1 MKNIIRKEIPMGSK
15 TLVLE
20 TGKIARQ
27 ATASVI
33 ASMGGTVVM
42 CAVVTKQSEVGRDF
56 FPLSVHYMEKTYSA
70 GKIPGG
76 YFKREARPTEAE
88 TLISRLIDR
97 PIRPLF
103 PSSFMNEVQLLPTV
117 LSYDGENQPDVLS
130 IIASSAALSISG
142 LPFQGPIAASRVG
155 FKDGKYLLNPS
166 QEELKDSELD
176 LVVAGTKDA
185 VLMVE
190 SETSGLSEKI
200 MLDAVKFGHENFI
213 PVINTIEKL
222 AKKAGKPKWEIE
234 EVDNSEIKKKIT
246 KEFET
251 DLRKAFKEVD
261 KKKRSTAISEI
272 DIRCKEMFLEDE
284 KVTEN
289 QAMAELKSLE
299 KDIVRTAILKE
310 KKRIDGRGLAD
321 VRKIECEVG
330 VLPRTHGSALFTRGE
345 TQALVVTTLGMSDDE
360 QRLESL
366 DGMQRSG
373 FMLHYNFPPFS
384 VGECGRIGTGRREI
398 GHGKLAWRAINS
410 SLPLKENFPYTLR
423 VVSEITESNGS
434 SSMATVCG
442 TSLSL
447 MDAGVPIKEPVAG
460 IAMGLIKEG
469 EKFSVL
475 SDILGDE
482 DHLGDMD
489 FKVAGTKDGITS
501 LQMDIKIT
509 GITFEIMEQALNQ
522 AKAGREHILGEMN
535 KAIKTSR
542 KEFSK
547 HTPKMET
554 IKVDKK
560 DIATVIGKG
569 GATIR
574 EIVEKSGAKV
584 DVKDT
589 GEVTVAAPDE
599 ESRNKAMEMVKSI
612 VAKPEMGKVYKGKV
626 VKIMEFGAFVNFLGK
641 QDGLVHI
648 SELANKRVAK
658 VGDVVKLISNPSVD
672 WMHNYLD
679 KVFEVVDFPTKN
691 GVKLLMVL

>member
-1 MKNIIRKEIPMGSK
+1 MFKIHKEELEINGK
-15 TLVLE
+15 KITLE

-27 ATASVI
+27 ADGAIIATCGETVVI
-33 ASMGGTVVM
+33 AT
-42 CAVVTKQSEVGRDF
+42 AVGAKEVKEDQDY
-56 FPLSVHYMEKTYSA
+56 FPLSVNYQEKYYAA
-70 GKIPGG
+70 GNIPGG

-103 PSSFMNEVQLLPTV
+103 PEGFINEVQVLPTV
-117 LSYDGENQPDVLS
+117 LSYDGDNQPDILS
-130 IIASSAALSISG
+130 MIASSAALSISG
-142 LPFQGPIAASRVG
+142 LPFKGPIAASRVG

-166 QEELKDSELD
+166 IKELEESKLD

-190 SETSGLSEKI
+190 SEAKGLTEKE
-200 MLDAVKFGHENFI
+200 MLEAVKFGHKNFLPIIKSIENL
-213 PVINTIEKL
+213 V
-222 AKKAGKPKWEIE
+222 KKCGKPQWEFE
-234 EVDNSEIKKKIT
+234 TPDHSEVKKKIT
-246 KEFET
+246 KALEK
-251 DLRKAFKEVD
+251 DLRNAFKEID
-261 KKKRSTAISEI
+261 KKKRSTAISEAESK
-272 DIRCKEMFLEDE
+272 CKEMFTDDE
-284 KVTEN
+284 NITEN
-289 QAMAELKSLE
+289 QAKAQLKSIE
-299 KDIVRTAILKE
+299 KDIVRTAIMKD
-310 KKRIDGRGLAD
+310 KKRIDGRGLSD
-321 VRKIECEVG
+321 VREIKCEVG

-345 TQALVVTTLGMSDDE
+345 TQALVVTTLGMTEDE

-366 DGMQRSG
+366 EGMQRSN

-398 GHGKLAWRAINS
+398 GHGKLAWRAIKS
-410 SLPLKENFPYTLR
+410 SLPKKENFPYTLR

-447 MDAGVPIKEPVAG
+447 MDAGVPINEPVAG

-469 EKFSVL
+469 DKYSVL

-489 FKVAGTKDGITS
+489 FKVAGTKNGITS

-509 GITFEIMEQALNQ
+509 GITFEIMEKALEQ
-522 AKAGREHILGEMN
+522 AKSGREHILGEMN

-574 EIVEKSGAKV
+574 EIVEISGAKV

-599 ESRNKAMEMVKSI
+599 ESRKKAI
-612 VAKPEMGKVYKGKV
+612 QFIHTLTDKPEVGKIYKGKV

-648 SELANKRVAK
+648 SELAGKRVAK
-658 VGDVVKLISNPSVD
+658 VTDVVKEGDEVSV
-672 WMHNYLD
+672 
-679 KVFEVVDFPTKN
+679 KVLGFDRGK
-691 GVKLLMVL
+691 VKLSIKQAVA